1 MDEKIREIVDKYSF
15 HVDSVSRGRGAF
27 ICSTDEGP
35 RIVREYFLAPSRL
48 VFESLV
54 KYTIRDR
61 GYMNVDQIVVNR
73 DGELVTKNRYDKN
86 YVVKEWFE
94 GRECDTRSRE
104 DLLALTVNL
113 AKLHKVMSWVPI
125 SPDMA
130 GKYCYGSMKSLLER
144 HCRELR
150 AIRNYMKNRKQKK
163 DFENLYLQYY
173 DEFEVQALAA
183 ENRIENCGYGEL
195 IGRALEERTLCHGDY
210 NHHNVILMKKGD
222 VKSQGGGHDLT
233 GPVMATVNFDKM
245 NINIQVNDLYLFL
258 RKVME
263 KNNWN
268 VTLGISIVEA
278 YDRERPLSREEKN
291 YLYILMLFPEKFWKI
306 ANHYYN
312 TRKSWT
318 SGRNQEKLEAFIRSR
333 EVRKDFLQQF
343 YDRLCEC

>member
-1 MDEKIREIVDKYSF
+1 MKKSERSLINTVF
-15 HVDSVSRGRGAF
+15 MWTVSAAAGGRLSAV
-27 ICSTDEGP
+27 TDEGP

-183 ENRIENCGYGEL
+183 ENG
-195 IGRALEERTLCHGDY
+195 
-210 NHHNVILMKKGD
+210 
-222 VKSQGGGHDLT
+222 
-233 GPVMATVNFDKM
+233 
-245 NINIQVNDLYLFL
+245 
-258 RKVME
+258 
-263 KNNWN
+263 
-268 VTLGISIVEA
+268 
-278 YDRERPLSREEKN
+278 
-291 YLYILMLFPEKFWKI
+291 
-306 ANHYYN
+306 
-312 TRKSWT
+312 
-318 SGRNQEKLEAFIRSR
+318 
-333 EVRKDFLQQF
+333 
-343 YDRLCEC
+343 